1 MQRVIS
7 SRSDL
12 ANPEVVSVDSLAT
25 RVISPAES
33 GRREVNPSPK
43 EFETWLR
50 FCEDYDHPPH
60 YFY

>member
-50 FCEDYDHPPH
+50 FCEDYAHPPH